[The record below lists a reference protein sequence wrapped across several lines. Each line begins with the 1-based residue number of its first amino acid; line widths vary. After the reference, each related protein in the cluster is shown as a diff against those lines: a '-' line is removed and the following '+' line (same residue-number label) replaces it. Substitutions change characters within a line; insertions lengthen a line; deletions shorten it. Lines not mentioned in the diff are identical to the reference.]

1 MYLSVDMNSWCLSEN
16 QINTHLVDTHSQFIV
31 KMWKE
36 LFKSLASYS
45 VECVKCIVMGEN
57 TLEDHML
64 SFHPSDLF
72 AKVGDLLVEE
82 VYVPGIRIDQN
93 ENTESLDDANVME

>member
-1 MYLSVDMNSWCLSEN
+1 
-16 QINTHLVDTHSQFIV
+16 
-31 KMWKE
+31 
-36 LFKSLASYS
+36 
-45 VECVKCIVMGEN
+45 MGEN

>member
-1 MYLSVDMNSWCLSEN
+1 
-16 QINTHLVDTHSQFIV
+16 
-31 KMWKE
+31 
-36 LFKSLASYS
+36 
-45 VECVKCIVMGEN
+45 
-57 TLEDHML
+57 ML

-93 ENTESLDDANVME
+93 ENTESLHDANVMEYGCSSRESVDKESNLMSFRKEKGKKAGV